1 MVLIDFLNKTIPGGQ
16 KKFFRQILPP
26 PKAKILCT
34 RLFTLYQ
41 SRLLNNKEGGAMY
54 GTSATARDIKEVKI
68 LRDIKGVKISRDI
81 K

>member
-1 MVLIDFLNKTIPGGQ
+1 
-16 KKFFRQILPP
+16 
-26 PKAKILCT
+26 
-34 RLFTLYQ
+34 
-41 SRLLNNKEGGAMY
+41 MY